1 MSGAKGFVSE
11 EQFFKE
17 LDFVLAMIFSYFP
30 NGEYKLGV
38 DLLLD
43 VDGTIQ
49 RLRDE
54 VVWISFLSV
63 MQIESFNNLNGM
75 LQRIKTKKRIASA
88 IQELSEK

>member
-1 MSGAKGFVSE
+1 MSGAKGLVSE

-17 LDFVLAMIFSYFP
+17 FVCGLDLISSYFP
-30 NGEYKLGV
+30 NGEYKFGV

-54 VVWISFLSV
+54 VVCLSV
-63 MQIESFNNLNGM
+63 PFSD
-75 LQRIKTKKRIASA
+75 RSK
-88 IQELSEK
+88 LSTI

>member
-1 MSGAKGFVSE
+1 MSGAKGLVSE

-17 LDFVLAMIFSYFP
+17 FACEFALMASYFP
-30 NGEYKLGV
+30 NGEYKFGV

-54 VVWISFLSV
+54 VVRISAPFSGRSKPST
-63 MQIESFNNLNGM
+63 I
-75 LQRIKTKKRIASA
+75 
-88 IQELSEK
+88 

>member
-1 MSGAKGFVSE
+1 MKYKDSLTQQFKISMNGAKGLVSE

-17 LDFVLAMIFSYFP
+17 FVCAFVLMVSYFP
-30 NGEYKLGV
+30 NGEYKFGV

-54 VVWISFLSV
+54 VVCVSAPLSGR
-63 MQIESFNNLNGM
+63 S
-75 LQRIKTKKRIASA
+75 K
-88 IQELSEK
+88 LSTI